1 MLLSLLYPT
10 TSRQVPFV
18 SNLRKS
24 PRLQFIDTGLI
35 HYLCGVQQEVI
46 GIHDLMDTFRGRII
60 EQLVGQELLA
70 RDVSVRRNPLF
81 WVRDKTQSQAELDFL
96 EVRGSIPVP
105 IEVKSGAT
113 GKLKSLNRFIEM
125 CPDAKKA
132 VRLYRGR
139 FSDQNVEQE
148 GVGFRLLNVPYYHAV
163 KVADYLDYAETIK

>member
-1 MLLSLLYPT
+1 MQLLIIGSGFHQQRL
-10 TSRQVPFV
+10 TSCGENPEFFILA
-18 SNLRKS
+18 SWDALLRKVAEKENICPS
-24 PRLQFIDTGLI
+24 VVDPARPTHSWERL
-35 HYLCGVQQEVI
+35 
-46 GIHDLMDTFRGRII
+46 
-60 EQLVGQELLA
+60 LLA
-70 RDVSVRRNPLF
+70 AANKKPKV
-81 WVRDKTQSQAELDFL
+81 TASQAEAKLRQTVCTVIRA
-96 EVRGSIPVP
+96 EQSTVSIPVP